1 MACKN
6 ISYSNRVIPHGQW
19 FPIFI
24 IRIFVG
30 LFFAISGLGK
40 LFLSEKREMLAQIME
55 QANIPLASLMVY
67 LVPLMELVFGLFLT
81 IGLITTICSWFLLI
95 IMAVATFTVR
105 APMIDQNSFVAWFL
119 DFVYLPEVLFMF
131 IFFWLIFSGGGKAS
145 IDYAITCNKL
155 RGQECD
161 HHDAGPPDEHHH
173 HEG

>member
-1 MACKN
+1 MVCRN
-6 ISYSNRVIPHGQW
+6 ISYSNRIIPHGQW

-30 LFFAISGLGK
+30 IFFAISGLGK
-40 LFLSEKREMLAQIME
+40 LFLSEKREMLAQILD
-55 QANIPLASLMVY
+55 QANVPLASVFVY
-67 LVPLMELVFGLFLT
+67 LVPLMELVFGLFFA
-81 IGLITTICSWFLLI
+81 IGLITTISSWFLFI

-105 APMIDQNSFVAWFL
+105 APMIQPGSTISWFL

-131 IFFWLIFSGGGKAS
+131 IFFWFMFSGGGKAS

-155 RGQECD
+155 RGECND
-161 HHDAGPPDEHHH
+161 NQGPPDEHHH